1 MGTHLILHKV
11 RGNPEFDV
19 AERLE
24 IEGEEM
30 WIIST
35 SGHRAYPHRTWSL
48 EDLMDTSDI
57 NSYGHHNYIGTM
69 QFTLP
74 DDLEDHYPAKAKQ
87 EAKPEPMKVYNL
99 LQQLGLGLK
108 LVRRV

>member
-19 AERLE
+19 AERAT
-24 IEGEEM
+24 IGEEEG

-35 SGHRAYPHRTWSL
+35 SGHRAYPWLQWSL

-69 QFTLP
+69 TFNLP
-74 DDLEDHYPAKAKQ
+74 EDLPDHYPAKASK
-87 EAKPEPMKVYNL
+87 EAKPEPAKIHAFL
-99 LQQLGLGLK
+99 GKLGLGVK
-108 LVRRV
+108 IVRRV